1 VGLGH
6 SVPVFRLTRGQAA
19 KFRRSGEIRACPR
32 FAVKGSKKQSKGE
45 KTMVQLSWW
54 EQFIVSAVVSF
65 LTVLTSKVTNTT
77 EQAGLQS
84 STAFLQK
91 LLSGQVSQG

>member
-1 VGLGH
+1 
-6 SVPVFRLTRGQAA
+6 
-19 KFRRSGEIRACPR
+19 
-32 FAVKGSKKQSKGE
+32 
-45 KTMVQLSWW
+45 MVQLSWW